1 MKGPFKIH
9 AGLGDTVAAVTQA
22 TGIRAIVDA
31 GSRAFNK
38 PCGCEQ
44 RRKTLNDL
52 FPYGKREK
60 K

>member
-1 MKGPFKIH
+1 MKGPFKNH
-9 AGLGDTVAAVTQA
+9 AGFGDTVAAVTQA
-22 TGIRAIVDA
+22 TGIRAIVNA
-31 GSRAFNK
+31 GSKAFNK
-38 PCGCEQ
+38 PCECEG

>member
-1 MKGPFKIH
+1 MKGLLKNH
-9 AGLGDTVAAVTQA
+9 KGVGDTVAAITQA

-31 GSRAFNK
+31 GSKAFNK
-38 PCGCEQ
+38 PCECDA
-44 RRKTLNDL
+44 RRKTLNDI